1 MALQPGFAAV
11 RTLTMAQCLA
21 NADSWA
27 FFCADAAGA
36 LGERDRIAALGK
48 LYDDTGW
55 TATQKVGRKL
65 ANQWQACSRHCGC
78 VHRFG
83 RGRGLRRQWQ
93 GKHHDAYHRTQRQ
106 LRAAAARAPCSSCVM
121 PIPSR

>member
-1 MALQPGFAAV
+1 LPRDSDVFRRVNNARVALQPGFAAV

-36 LGERDRIAALGK
+36 LGERDRIAALGNK

-55 TATQKVGRKL
+55 TAIQKVGRKL
-65 ANQWQACSRHCGC
+65 
-78 VHRFG
+78 V
-83 RGRGLRRQWQ
+83 RQ
-93 GKHHDAYHRTQRQ
+93 
-106 LRAAAARAPCSSCVM
+106 
-121 PIPSR
+121 